1 MKVISVVNYKGGVGK
16 TTFVAN
22 IAAKLAKEGRKVLL
36 IDLDPQG
43 SLTFSFIHVDEWANK
58 YREERTIKNWFD
70 DKLNNRE
77 TNINNFIIKDL
88 LVNKIYCPNNP
99 IGLISSHLDLF
110 DISLEM
116 AVQLRGVIKRS
127 LARNKLECLY
137 ILKRGI
143 AEIEEDYEFVFIDCQ
158 PSFDLLTQSAI
169 VASDYYFI
177 PTKFDYLS
185 TLGIES
191 LLSHIEKLVKE
202 TNYDIDFF
210 NFKGY
215 EINPQLLGVVGNMVT
230 IAKGEELTKFESN
243 FRAMVSDK
251 NKILKNKYSVLFES
265 SIRNNSQFM
274 DMGGLIPA
282 IAKKADNTT
291 KKSIVNE
298 IENVIKEF
306 EERIDE
312 KYD

>member
-43 SLTFSFIHVDEWANK
+43 SLTFSFIAVDQWADK
-58 YREERTIKNWFD
+58 YSETRTIKNWFD

-77 TNINNFIIKDL
+77 TNINSFIIKDL
-88 LVNKIYCPNNP
+88 PVNKKYCPNNP

-127 LARNKLECLY
+127 LARNKLDCLY
-137 ILKRGI
+137 TLKRGLE
-143 AEIEEDYEFVFIDCQ
+143 EIEEDYEFVFIDCQ
-158 PSFDLLTQSAI
+158 PSFDLITQSAI
-169 VASDYYFI
+169 IASDYYFI

-191 LLSHIEKLVKE
+191 LLTHIEKLVSE
-202 TNYDIDFF
+202 TNEDIKLF

-215 EINPQLLGVVGNMVT
+215 DIKPQLLGVVGNMVT

-243 FRAMVSDK
+243 FRSRVSDK
-251 NKILKNKYSVLFES
+251 NKILNGKYNVLFES
-265 SIRNNSQFM
+265 SIRNNSQFL
-274 DMGGLIPA
+274 DMSDLIPA
-282 IAKKADNTT
+282 IAKKADNPT
-291 KKSIVNE
+291 KKNIVNE
-298 IENVIKEF
+298 IESVVKEF
-306 EERIDE
+306 KDRIDE
-312 KYD
+312 K

>member
-22 IAAKLAKEGRKVLL
+22 IASKLAKEGRKVLL

-43 SLTFSFIHVDEWANK
+43 SLTFSFIAVDEWAKK
-58 YREERTIKNWFD
+58 YSETKTIKNWFD
-70 DKLNNRE
+70 NKLNNRY
-77 TNINNFIIKDL
+77 TDINNFIIKDL
-88 LVNKIYCPNNP
+88 LVNKKYCPNNP

-116 AVQLRGVIKRS
+116 AVQLRGVVKRS
-127 LARNKLECLY
+127 LAKNKLECLY
-137 ILKRGI
+137 TLKRGI
-143 AEIEEDYEFVFIDCQ
+143 SEINEDYEFVFIDCQ
-158 PSFDLLTQSAI
+158 PSFDLITQSAI
-169 VASDYYFI
+169 IASDYYFI

-191 LLSHIEKLVKE
+191 LLTHIEKLVKE
-202 TNYDIDFF
+202 TNDDIKYF

-215 EINPQLLGVVGNMVT
+215 NINPQLLGVVGNMVT
-230 IAKGEELTKFESN
+230 ISRGEELTKFESN
-243 FRAMVSDK
+243 FRARVSDK
-251 NKILKNKYSVLFES
+251 NKILKGKYNVLFES

-274 DMGGLIPA
+274 DMGDLIPA
-282 IAKKADNTT
+282 IAKKADNPT
-291 KKSIVNE
+291 KKNIANE
-298 IENVIKEF
+298 IESVINEF

-312 KYD
+312 K

>member
-1 MKVISVVNYKGGVGK
+1 MKIISIVNYKGGVGK

-22 IAAKLAKEGRKVLL
+22 IAAKLAKKGHKVLL

-43 SLTFSFIHVDEWANK
+43 SLTFSFISVDEWANK
-58 YREERTIKNWFD
+58 YRQKRTIKNWFD
-70 DKLNNRE
+70 DKLNERK
-77 TNINNFIIKDL
+77 TDINSFIIKDL
-88 LVNKIYCPNNP
+88 LINKTYCSNNP

-116 AVQLRGVIKRS
+116 TMQLRGTRKRT

-137 ILKRGI
+137 TLKRGI
-143 AEIEEDYEFVFIDCQ
+143 DEIDENYEFIFIDCE

-169 VASDYYFI
+169 IASDYYFI

-185 TLGIES
+185 TLGIDS
-191 LLSHIEKLVKE
+191 LLAHIERLTNETKE
-202 TNYDIDFF
+202 NIKFF

-215 EINPQLLGVVGNMVT
+215 DINPQLLGVAGNMVT

-243 FRAMVSDK
+243 IK
-251 NKILKNKYSVLFES
+251 NKLLEDKYKLFNS
-265 SIRNNSQFM
+265 SIRNNLQFM
-274 DMGGLIPA
+274 DMGELIPT
-282 IAKKADNTT
+282 IAKKADNPT
-291 KKSIVNE
+291 KKNIINE

-306 EERIDE
+306 EERINE
-312 KYD
+312 KND

>member
-22 IAAKLAKEGRKVLL
+22 IAAKLAKEGYKVLL

-43 SLTFSFIHVDEWANK
+43 SLTFSFIHVEEWANK
-58 YREERTIKNWFD
+58 YEQTRTIKNWFD
-70 DKLNNRE
+70 DKLNKRE
-77 TNINNFIIKDL
+77 TNINNFIIKGL
-88 LVNKIYCPNNP
+88 LVNRTYCTNNP

-116 AVQLRGVIKRS
+116 AMQLRGTRKRT

-137 ILKRGI
+137 TLKRGI
-143 AEIEEDYEFVFIDCQ
+143 DEIEEDYDYVFIDCE

-169 VASDYYFI
+169 MASEYYFI

-185 TLGIES
+185 TLGIDS
-191 LLSHIEKLVKE
+191 LLTHIERLVNETKE
-202 TNYDIDFF
+202 NIKFF

-215 EINPQLLGVVGNMVT
+215 DINPQLLGVAGNMVT
-230 IAKGEELTKFESN
+230 IAKGDELTKFESN
-243 FRAMVSDK
+243 IK
-251 NKILKNKYSVLFES
+251 NKLLDDKYKLFNS
-265 SIRNNSQFM
+265 SIRNNLQFM
-274 DMGGLIPA
+274 DMGELIPT
-282 IAKKADNTT
+282 IAKKADNPT
-291 KKSIVNE
+291 KKNIMNE

-306 EERIDE
+306 EERINEGND
-312 KYD
+312 

>member
-22 IAAKLAKEGRKVLL
+22 IAAKLAKEGNKVLL

-43 SLTFSFIHVDEWANK
+43 SLTFSFIHVEEWADK
-58 YREERTIKNWFD
+58 YGQTRTIKNWFD
-70 DKLNNRE
+70 DKLNKRE

-88 LVNKIYCPNNP
+88 LVNRTYCTNNP

-116 AVQLRGVIKRS
+116 AMQLNGIRKRA

-137 ILKRGI
+137 TLKRGI
-143 AEIEEDYEFVFIDCQ
+143 DEIEEEYDYVFIDCE

-169 VASDYYFI
+169 MASEYYFI

-185 TLGIES
+185 TLGIDS
-191 LLSHIEKLVKE
+191 LLTHIERLVNETKE
-202 TNYDIDFF
+202 NIKFF

-215 EINPQLLGVVGNMVT
+215 DINPQLLGVAGNMVT

-243 FRAMVSDK
+243 IK
-251 NKILKNKYSVLFES
+251 NKLLEDKYKLFNS
-265 SIRNNSQFM
+265 SIRNNLQFM
-274 DMGGLIPA
+274 DMGELIPT
-282 IAKKADNTT
+282 IAKKADNPT
-291 KKSIVNE
+291 KKNIINE

-306 EERIDE
+306 EERINE
-312 KYD
+312 KND

>member
-43 SLTFSFIHVDEWANK
+43 SLTFSFIAVDQWADK
-58 YREERTIKNWFD
+58 YSETRTIKNWFD

-77 TNINNFIIKDL
+77 TNINSFIIKDL
-88 LVNKIYCPNNP
+88 PVNKKYCPNNP

-127 LARNKLECLY
+127 LARNKLDCLY
-137 ILKRGI
+137 TLKRGLE
-143 AEIEEDYEFVFIDCQ
+143 EIEEDYEFVFIDCQ
-158 PSFDLLTQSAI
+158 PSFDLITQSAI
-169 VASDYYFI
+169 IASDYYFI

-191 LLSHIEKLVKE
+191 LLTHIEKLVSE
-202 TNYDIDFF
+202 TNEDIKFF

-215 EINPQLLGVVGNMVT
+215 DIKPQLLGVVGNMVT
-230 IAKGEELTKFESN
+230 IAKGEELTKCESN
-243 FRAMVSDK
+243 FRSRVSDK
-251 NKILKNKYSVLFES
+251 NKILNGKYNVLFES

-274 DMGGLIPA
+274 DMADLIPA
-282 IAKKADNTT
+282 IAKKADNPT
-291 KKSIVNE
+291 KKNIVNE
-298 IENVIKEF
+298 IESVVKEF
-306 EERIDE
+306 KDRIDE
-312 KYD
+312 K

>member
-1 MKVISVVNYKGGVGK
+1 MGKIIALVNQKGGVGK
-16 TTFVAN
+16 TTSSIN
-22 IAAKLAKEGRKVLL
+22 LAASLGVYKKKVLL
-36 IDLDPQG
+36 VDLDPQG

-127 LARNKLECLY
+127 LARNKLDCLY
-137 ILKRGI
+137 TLKRGLE
-143 AEIEEDYEFVFIDCQ
+143 EIEEDYEFVFIDCQ

-185 TLGIES
+185 TLGIDS
-191 LLSHIEKLVKE
+191 VPK
-202 TNYDIDFF
+202 
-210 NFKGY
+210 
-215 EINPQLLGVVGNMVT
+215 
-230 IAKGEELTKFESN
+230 A
-243 FRAMVSDK
+243 RAAMAWAPPT
-251 NKILKNKYSVLFES
+251 L
-265 SIRNNSQFM
+265 
-274 DMGGLIPA
+274 
-282 IAKKADNTT
+282 
-291 KKSIVNE
+291 
-298 IENVIKEF
+298 
-306 EERIDE
+306 
-312 KYD
+312 